1 MSEEEKKPSP
11 EAAEMDV
18 VKALKITGLN
28 DLQVNFV
35 MESVDEYIQIARK
48 DAREDGF
55 KHGYREAASGL
66 FGEWGNKHYSIIPP
80 KPDTSPPPQKAG
92 NYKADKEEKGG
103 N

>member
-1 MSEEEKKPSP
+1 MSDEEKKQSP

-48 DAREDGF
+48 NARDEGF
-55 KHGYREAASGL
+55 QHGYREASAGL
-66 FGEWGNKHYSIIPP
+66 FGGMGKKRN
-80 KPDTSPPPQKAG
+80 
-92 NYKADKEEKGG
+92 N
-103 N
+103 